1 MALSCQSQKPA
12 CSFVY
17 FVYFVVYWTV
27 CREIQE
33 AEKVDV
39 FHFADAPRSPS
50 PHRMG
55 RGIKG

>member
-1 MALSCQSQKPA
+1 MELDE
-12 CSFVY
+12 
-17 FVYFVVYWTV
+17 YWTV

-39 FHFADAPRSPS
+39 FHFADAPRFPS
-50 PHRMG
+50 PLRMG